1 VSNYLLISFLTS
13 RLFEAEGRR
22 LESELQ
28 RINTL
33 NKSAL
38 QTVYDGFLF
47 LGRFYRPT
55 TGTVT
60 IGSKDTRKNSLDFS
74 LHAEMEEHVKDCAS
88 VAEEKKLI
96 EQTLSALLN
105 SCHGDAMVR
114 NALPECLVNCLS
126 YLSAHNRTREP
137 AYTIQDNP
145 RALRQYLK
153 ILPKIEIYSVTQML
167 Y

>member
-1 VSNYLLISFLTS
+1 MLISFLTS
-13 RLFEAEGRR
+13 RLFAAEGRR
-22 LESELQ
+22 LESDLQ

-33 NKSAL
+33 NKSAM
-38 QTVYDGFLF
+38 QVVVDGFLF
-47 LGRFYRPT
+47 MGRFYRPT
-55 TGTVT
+55 TGTVLV
-60 IGSKDTRKNSLDFS
+60 GGKDTPKTSLAFS
-74 LHAEMEEHVKDCAS
+74 LHDEMEEHMKDIAS
-88 VAEEKKLI
+88 IAEEKKLI

-105 SCHGDAMVR
+105 SCHSDAMVR

-126 YLSAHNRTREP
+126 YLSAHSRTKEA

-153 ILPKIEIYSVTQML
+153 ILPKMEIYSVTQML